1 MNILVFGAGYVGLS
15 NAVMLAS
22 KHYVKVVDIDKNKI
36 KQLQDGI
43 SPIKDPLIENQLKKQ
58 LLKIDF
64 VSEIDSD
71 LNKFQTVLIAT
82 PTDFDSKSNFFNT
95 RSIENILK
103 KLKAK
108 NFKKLVVIRSTVP
121 IGFTAK
127 MQKKYKFSIAFFPE
141 FLSEGQA
148 LRDNL
153 YPSRIICGSESQNA
167 IEFLKIL
174 KKCAKKKKISSI
186 IVSSTEAESIKLFS
200 NTYLAMRVAFFNE
213 VDSFAS
219 SKNISSRK
227 VIDGISL
234 DKRIGSH
241 YNNPSFG
248 YGGYCLPKDTRQLK
262 ANFKNIPQK
271 LISATIQANT
281 LRKKFISDAISKTE
295 KSKIGIYRL
304 LMKSGSDNIRESSI
318 IDVIKDLKKLNKEI
332 LIFEPTLNKKM
343 ILGIK
348 VENDLEA
355 FLNWSDL
362 VVANRLDNKIKNVD
376 KLIFSRD
383 LFGKN

>member
-1 MNILVFGAGYVGLS
+1 MNILVVGAGYVGLS

-36 KQLQDGI
+36 EQLRDGI

-58 LLKIDF
+58 LLKINF
-64 VSEIDSD
+64 GTEIDSD

-82 PTDFDSKSNFFNT
+82 PTNFDTKSNFFNT
-95 RSIENILK
+95 TSIENILK
-103 KLKAK
+103 KLKTK
-108 NFKKLVVIRSTVP
+108 NFKNLVVIRSTVP

-141 FLSEGQA
+141 FLREGQA
-148 LRDNL
+148 LKDNL
-153 YPSRIICGSESQNA
+153 YPSRIICGSESKSA
-167 IEFLKIL
+167 IKFLKIL
-174 KKCAKKKKISSI
+174 NKCAKKKKISNI
-186 IVSSTEAESIKLFS
+186 IVNPTEAESIKLFS

-213 VDSFAS
+213 VDTFAL
-219 SKNISSRK
+219 SKDISAK
-227 VIDGISL
+227 KIIDGISL
-234 DKRIGSH
+234 DKRIGSY

-248 YGGYCLPKDTRQLK
+248 YGGYCLPKDTKQLN

-271 LISATIQANT
+271 LISATIGSNT
-281 LRKKFISDAISKTE
+281 LRKKFITDVISKTK

-318 IDVIKDLKKLNKEI
+318 IDIVKNLKKLNKEI

-343 ILGIK
+343 ILGVNIEK
-348 VENDLEA
+348 NLES
-355 FLNWSDL
+355 FLDWSDL
-362 VVANRLDNKIKNVD
+362 VVANRLDNKIKNFD

-383 LFGKN
+383 LYGKN